1 MSMKKVAFEPQAF
14 EQLGQWVTEDKKI
27 FKKILELIRDIQRD
41 SFAGIGKPEPLK
53 YELQGYW
60 SRRIT
65 DEHRLVYKVEED
77 LLIILSCKYHHDQ

>member
-1 MSMKKVAFEPQAF
+1 MKKVAFEPEAF
-14 EQLGQWVTEDKKI
+14 EELGQWGTEDKKVL
-27 FKKILELIRDIQRD
+27 KKILSLIKDIQRD
-41 SFAGIGKPEPLK
+41 PFSGIGKPEPLK

-77 LLIILSCKYHHDQ
+77 ILIIISCKYHYD